1 MKRSLLILA
10 MVLVILPSAFAQSK
24 DNVARECVLFEV
36 FTGVRCPY
44 CPAAANGIAQMMEE
58 GLAIAPVAYHTPA
71 FSTDLYYTNETNAR
85 ASYYGV
91 SSYPTLKADGI
102 TGMSGGGGASENMY
116 SYYRNYYNQRV
127 NVTSPFTIDLSYEC
141 VEGNT
146 CRVNCT
152 VNQVGE
158 CNGND
163 VRVFI
168 ALTQCNINVNWQGMQ
183 GLHHVCRDM
192 IPTQTGTPFS
202 GPTMN
207 ISETFEMNW
216 PKEDC
221 YLTAWVQNYSGGT
234 KEVYQAVRMST
245 ALDLDYDL
253 ALKGI
258 DNVVVKNCSGMQ
270 HPRLQVK
277 NFGHETVNS
286 FEVRVFDGMR
296 SHSQTWNGTL
306 LQGDTVDM
314 VMDDFLTE
322 TTGTLQFFV
331 EMPNGHAD
339 EFMADNVSSVAMD
352 EVSMVDGALTLQ
364 LKTGPRPEN
373 TSFEIKNMDTGEVLY
388 YFTYEQSNHVY
399 KEDLLLP
406 HEACYRFTV
415 YDAAGEGMGGGFFQV
430 KDSNGTVVFKGGNS
444 AGRFTYELATELQCD
459 GFVDVE
465 ENSSSAVLEAICVA
479 PNPTTGIV
487 NLDLGKGEWHIQMFD
502 ITGRK
507 VMEHQCEGSS
517 SLDLSQQ
524 QKGLYLLKAQNGT
537 EEYNTIIVLR

>member
-1 MKRSLLILA
+1 
-10 MVLVILPSAFAQSK
+10 
-24 DNVARECVLFEV
+24 
-36 FTGVRCPY
+36 
-44 CPAAANGIAQMMEE
+44 MMEE

-71 FSTDLYYTNETNAR
+71 FSTDLYYTNETNTR

-102 TGMSGGGGASENMY
+102 IGMSGGGGASENMY

-127 NVTSPFTIDLSYEC
+127 NVTSPFTIDLNYEC

-253 ALKGI
+253 ALKEI

-352 EVSMVDGALTLQ
+352 EVSMVDGALKLQ

-487 NLDLGKGEWHIQMFD
+487 NLDLGKGEWHIQLFD

-537 EEYNTIIVLR
+537 EEYNTKIVLR

>member
-1 MKRSLLILA
+1 MKKTILFLA
-10 MVLVILPSAFAQSK
+10 VAIGMLSTAFAQGR

-352 EVSMVDGALTLQ
+352 EVFMVDGALTLQ

-465 ENSSSAVLEAICVA
+465 ENSSSTVLEAICVA

-487 NLDLGKGEWHIQMFD
+487 NLNLGKGEWHIQVFD

-537 EEYNTIIVLR
+537 EEYNTKIVLR